1 MKQHMIQVVTALALL
16 ASSAV
21 HAQDAVQWKVSD
33 GGNGHWY
40 GYGRVQISDATFLQ
54 TQDAAVR
61 AGGHLPTVTSAS
73 ENTFVFQ
80 NIGGG
85 LGLFRQPGGAWQ
97 NITGEPVS
105 YQNWAPGDPN
115 GSTTALVF
123 AAYCCHP
130 SNTWA
135 DYSDADLG
143 NPADPYT
150 DFRIEWS
157 ADCNNDG
164 IVDYGQC
171 HDGSLL
177 DTNTNNVPDCCE
189 LGTPCVLNMIS
200 NGSFEV
206 GASQSCGWV
215 CLGIGDPRLVG
226 WDITLNSVDRERT
239 DPGGCNEGWFASDG
253 HYSLDMNGCSVGGK
267 IQQSVATVPGTTYD
281 LSFDLSMNP
290 TNVPVAKLR
299 VTAVGIASQDFE
311 YQRTATSPQPYD
323 SHQMQFVATA
333 AGTVIEFESLNRE
346 YPSQWNGPVLDSV
359 RLIPH
364 VRTAPTCHD
373 ADLFINGV
381 INGADLGILLSQ
393 WGPAPIG
400 TVSDI
405 DHDGIVNGADLG
417 FLLSVWGTCTN

>member
-1 MKQHMIQVVTALALL
+1 MNDGHGNTGGPYLGGYQPFGAEAGSAWKWVTDEPWNWTGWAA
-16 ASSAV
+16 
-21 HAQDAVQWKVSD
+21 
-33 GGNGHWY
+33 GEPNNG
-40 GYGRVQISDATFLQ
+40 F
-54 TQDAAVR
+54 
-61 AGGHLPTVTSAS
+61 
-73 ENTFVFQ
+73 
-80 NIGGG
+80 
-85 LGLFRQPGGAWQ
+85 QPGVLVTVLLGYPPLGA
-97 NITGEPVS
+97 NYRG
-105 YQNWAPGDPN
+105 
-115 GSTTALVF
+115 
-123 AAYCCHP
+123 
-130 SNTWA
+130 WA
-135 DYSDADLG
+135 DGYATGSSPL
-143 NPADPYT
+143 DPVQYPLCVSCL
-150 DFRIEWS
+150 IEWD

-177 DTNTNNVPDCCE
+177 DKNANNVPDCCE
-189 LGTPCVLNMIS
+189 LGTPCVLNMIY

-239 DPGGCNEGWFASDG
+239 DPGGCNEGWFASHG
-253 HYSLDMNGCSVGGK
+253 NYSLDMNGCSVGGK

-290 TNVPVAKLR
+290 TNVPVARLR

-311 YQRTATSPQPYD
+311 YQRTATSPQPYE

-333 AGTVIEFESLNRE
+333 AGTVVEFESLNRE

-405 DHDGIVNGADLG
+405 NRDGQVDGADLG
-417 FLLSVWGTCTN
+417 FLLNAWGPCPN